1 MITGFANH
9 GTRDIYDGADTKAA
23 RKTLPKG
30 LWTVGRRKLDM
41 LDAAQNVSDLKVP
54 PNNHLEKLKKEY
66 AGKFSIRINDQ
77 WRVVFA
83 FQNGNASEVLIVDYH

>member
-1 MITGFANH
+1 MITSFANQ

-23 RKTLPKG
+23 RKTLPKD
-30 LWTVGRRKLDM
+30 LWNIARRKLDM
-41 LDAAQNVSDLKVP
+41 LDAAQNIADLRVP